1 MAVTERINVAGI
13 SVQILTDSA
22 EHERGREN
30 THRWHLRFHG
40 ASLPPGMTRQAAAA
54 WIREDPQAADK
65 VFRDLMSASTGTR
78 RAVQNG
84 MFTFACPSP
93 AAWFPAALDCTLA
106 GVSSQIRCPALVIGT
121 EAERAFKGQARTLY
135 DAHLPHGIP
144 DAHHRGRRRGPL
156 PGGLAVCCPPSAP
169 STGSGKPQPRTRP

>member
-1 MAVTERINVAGI
+1 MNEAAEIHTGGVCDFMAP
-13 SVQILTDSA
+13 
-22 EHERGREN
+22 
-30 THRWHLRFHG
+30 
-40 ASLPPGMTRQAAAA
+40 SLPSGMTRQAAAA

-106 GVSSQIRCPALVIGT
+106 GVS
-121 EAERAFKGQARTLY
+121 
-135 DAHLPHGIP
+135 
-144 DAHHRGRRRGPL
+144 
-156 PGGLAVCCPPSAP
+156 
-169 STGSGKPQPRTRP
+169 

>member
-1 MAVTERINVAGI
+1 MHEAAEIHTGGSCDFMAP
-13 SVQILTDSA
+13 
-22 EHERGREN
+22 
-30 THRWHLRFHG
+30 
-40 ASLPPGMTRQAAAA
+40 SLPSGMTRRAAAA

-93 AAWFPAALDCTLA
+93 AAWFSAALGYTLA
-106 GVSSQIRCPALVIGT
+106 GVSWQIRCPTLVIGT

-135 DAHLPHGIP
+135 DAHLPQGIP
-144 DAHHRGRRRGPL
+144 DVHHRGRRRGPL
-156 PGGLAVCCPPSAP
+156 PGGLAVAVRPAHLRLAPGNLSRAPAP
-169 STGSGKPQPRTRP
+169 STA